1 VLATILELPLEQLPD
16 PSKRAAHNADG
27 LDIVALDETDVEPD
41 ATPPDPRVARGAQ
54 RYA

>member
-27 LDIVALDETDVEPD
+27 LNIVALDETDVEPD
-41 ATPPDPRVARGAQ
+41 AMAHRVGRFVSSF
-54 RYA
+54 R